1 MTTELRTIPAVPA
14 RPPLSWWLPS
24 GRAGGAF
31 RRASWPIF
39 RTRRELDGLRGEVRQ
54 LEYIQQSL
62 LRTTDRL
69 LELTDISLDT
79 DTNDSRAVRK

>member
-14 RPPLSWWLPS
+14 RPRLSWWLAS
-24 GRAGGAF
+24 DRAGSAL
-31 RRASWPIF
+31 RRVSWPIF

-62 LRTTDRL
+62 LRTMDRVL
-69 LELTDISLDT
+69 QVTDISLET
-79 DTNDSRAVRK
+79 DTNDGEAVRR

>member
-14 RPPLSWWLPS
+14 RLRRSWWLPS
-24 GRAGGAF
+24 DHAGSAF
-31 RRASWPIF
+31 RRVSWPIF

-62 LRTTDRL
+62 LRTMDRL
-69 LELTDISLDT
+69 LDATDISLET
-79 DTNDSRAVRK
+79 ETNDGNAVER